1 MLLDAGAN
9 INHQD
14 IVSIYMYVYTHII
27 QIKFV
32 LRIMCVNIHESTCM
46 YIHVLVQY
54 VCTLCTSHFT
64 L

>member
-9 INHQD
+9 INHQA

-27 QIKFV
+27 QIEFV

-54 VCTLCTSHFT
+54 VCTLCTSHFA